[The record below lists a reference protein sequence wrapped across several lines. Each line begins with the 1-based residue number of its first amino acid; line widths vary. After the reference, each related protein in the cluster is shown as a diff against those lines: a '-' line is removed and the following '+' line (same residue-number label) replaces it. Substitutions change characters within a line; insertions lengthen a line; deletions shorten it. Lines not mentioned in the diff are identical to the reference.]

1 MNTINQSITIPSEL
15 TDLPWEELL
24 SLSQKGNTAQFK
36 ALLTK
41 LIANLDHIISDQ
53 LSTIMQHKHFK
64 QLEASWLDLQSLTAQ
79 QVSQRRVKVKVLDLN
94 WNVVSDDLNYSFDIK
109 HTALFKKL
117 YSNEFDTAG
126 GTPFGLLVI
135 DHKIT
140 SDYGE
145 DEAHDDLYTLQL
157 LSELAEKSLCPV
169 ILGVDEFFFGDDP
182 NRQLHDNARAKRIL
196 ESSDFLSWQLLRDKA
211 SSRFLHLVLPEYLQR
226 HPYQNYAAGFIFTES
241 NHRDNAL
248 WGNSAYL
255 LAGNVIQEFERISW
269 FGFLRSYNETGSY
282 GAIIQHDSSLNAKVD
297 IYNEDDGFWA
307 EQGFVPLSSLY
318 LSEQKGFF
326 SNQSVWKAPTEEL
339 RMLGMLQ
346 TNLMACR
353 FGHYIKAQIRDQ
365 IGRYDSMEDCKRGL
379 ENWLKRYISEVDYG
393 EDSVMAR
400 YPLKACEVRMKE
412 DSQDST
418 RYLCEIMLQPQY
430 QYEMMDAQVLLTTS
444 MSDQEV
450 GESA

>member
-1 MNTINQSITIPSEL
+1 MNTINQSITIPL
-15 TDLPWEELL
+15 DLPWEELL

-41 LIANLDHIISDQ
+41 LIANLDHIISYQ
-53 LSTIMQHKHFK
+53 LSTIMQHKYFK
-64 QLEASWLDLQSLTAQ
+64 QLEASWFDLQLLTEK
-79 QVSQRRVKVKVLDLN
+79 QVSPRRVKVKVLDLS
-94 WNVVSDDLNYSFDIK
+94 WSMVSDDLNYSFDIK

-196 ESSDFLSWQLLRDKA
+196 ESCDFLSWQLLRDKS
-211 SSRFLHLVLPEYLQR
+211 SSRFLHLALPEYLQR
-226 HPYQNYAAGFIFTES
+226 CPYQNYAAGFIFTES
-241 NHRDNAL
+241 NERDYAL

-269 FGFLRSYNETGSY
+269 FGFLRLYNETGTY
-282 GAIIQHDSSLNAKVD
+282 GAIIQHDLPLIAKVD

-307 EQGFVPLSSLY
+307 EEGFVPLSSLY

-353 FGHYIKAQIRDQ
+353 FGHYIKVQIRDQ

-400 YPLKACEVRMKE
+400 YPLKACEVRMQE

>member
-1 MNTINQSITIPSEL
+1 MNTINQSITMQSEL
-15 TDLPWEELL
+15 ICLPWEELL
-24 SLSQKGNTAQFK
+24 SLSQKGKTAQFK
-36 ALLTK
+36 ALITK
-41 LIANLDHIISDQ
+41 LIANLDRVISEQ
-53 LSTIMQHKHFK
+53 LSTVMQDKHFK
-64 QLEASWLDLQSLTAQ
+64 KLEASWLDLQLLTEK
-79 QVSQRRVKVKVLDLN
+79 QVSSRRVKVKILDLS
-94 WNVVSDDLNYSFDIK
+94 WGMVSDDLNYSFEIK
-109 HTALFKKL
+109 QTALFKRL
-117 YSNEFDTAG
+117 YANEFDTGG
-126 GTPFGLLVI
+126 GTPFGLVVI

-145 DEAHDDLYTLQL
+145 DEDHDDLYTLQL
-157 LSELAEKSLCPV
+157 LSELAERSLCPV
-169 ILGVDEFFFGDDP
+169 VLGVDEFFFGDDP
-182 NRQLHDNARAKRIL
+182 NRQLHDNVRVKRIL
-196 ESSDFLSWQLLRDKA
+196 DSRDFLSWQLLRDKA

-226 HPYQNYAAGFIFTES
+226 RPYQNYAAGFIFTES
-241 NHRDNAL
+241 NYRDNAL

-269 FGFLRSYNETGSY
+269 FGFLRSYNETGTY
-282 GAIIQHDSSLNAKVD
+282 GAIIQHDLSLTAKVD

-318 LSEQKGFF
+318 LTEQKGFF
-326 SNQSVWKAPTEEL
+326 SNQSVWKASTEEL
-339 RMLGMLQ
+339 QMLGTLQ

-353 FGHYIKAQIRDQ
+353 FGHYIKAQLRDQ

-379 ENWLKRYISEVDYG
+379 ENWLKSYISEVDYG

-400 YPLKACEVRMKE
+400 YPLKASEVRIKE

-444 MSDQEV
+444 MPDQAV
-450 GESA
+450 GGSA